1 MNTDRRKTYLRGM
14 RDGIPIMLGYFAVSI
29 TLGIAARNAGMTPF
43 QATLTSLLINASAGE
58 FIGFT
63 LISAG
68 AGYLEVML
76 MEAIANARYLL
87 ISCALS
93 QKLDARTPLIHRLL
107 TGFYI
112 TDEIFGVSIAEPGKL
127 NPFYTYGVVSVAA
140 PGWALGTLLGVV
152 LGNILPVR
160 AVSAL
165 SVGLYGMFISI
176 FIPPARKNR
185 VIAGLVMV
193 SFIASYAFNALKLFA
208 GISSGVKIIIL
219 TVVIS
224 LIAAILFPVKQED
237 AHEA

>member
-1 MNTDRRKTYLRGM
+1 MNTDRKKAYLRGV

-87 ISCALS
+87 MSCALS

-107 TGFYI
+107 TC
-112 TDEIFGVSIAEPGKL
+112 L
-127 NPFYTYGVVSVAA
+127 LYTS
-140 PGWALGTLLGVV
+140 PS
-152 LGNILPVR
+152 PR
-160 AVSAL
+160 
-165 SVGLYGMFISI
+165 
-176 FIPPARKNR
+176 
-185 VIAGLVMV
+185 
-193 SFIASYAFNALKLFA
+193 
-208 GISSGVKIIIL
+208 
-219 TVVIS
+219 
-224 LIAAILFPVKQED
+224 D
-237 AHEA
+237 